1 MENVTFTLNNGVEM
15 PAAGLGVFQNT
26 DKKTCIDSILY
37 AIECGYRMID
47 TAAVYGN
54 EEAVGEAIK
63 ACGVPRD
70 QLFITT
76 KLWFSDCGYK
86 RARQA
91 LETSLEKLGLDYVDL
106 YLIHEPYGW
115 VKNAW
120 RAMEECADEGMARAI
135 GVSNF
140 NERELV
146 NLMEDAHVVPA
157 VNQIELHPFY
167 QRKELLAFMR
177 EQDILP
183 EAWAPFAEGKLGIFK
198 NPVLCGIAEAHG
210 CTSAQ
215 VILAWLHAQGI
226 AVIPKST
233 HRERIAENGDFFKVQ
248 LSKEE
253 IARIDGLDRG
263 ESMFPWDKGIR
274 KPLRKLAG
282 FFHLAF

>member
-1 MENVTFTLNNGVEM
+1 MSYSEFTLNNGVKM
-15 PAAGLGVFQNT
+15 PAVGLGVFQNT
-26 DKKTCIDSILY
+26 DDKVCTDSVLA

-54 EEAVGEAIK
+54 EEAVGRAIK
-63 ACGVPRD
+63 QCGVPRD

-76 KLWFSDCGYK
+76 KLWYSDCGYD
-86 RARQA
+86 RARKA
-91 LETSLEKLGLDYVDL
+91 LEISLKKLGLDYVDL

-115 VKNAW
+115 VKRAW
-120 RAMEECADEGMARAI
+120 KALEECEDEGMIRAI

-140 NERELV
+140 NKSELE
-146 NLMEDAHVVPA
+146 NLMDGAHVIPA

-167 QRKELLAFMR
+167 RRKELVDFLQENNILA
-177 EQDILP
+177 
-183 EAWAPFAEGKLGIFK
+183 EAWAPFAEGKRGIFT
-198 NPVLCGIAEAHG
+198 NQALTGIAGAHG
-210 CTSAQ
+210 CTVAQ
-215 VILAWLHAQGI
+215 VILAWLNARGI

-233 HRERIAENGDFFKVQ
+233 HKERIEENFRFMGVTLNAE
-248 LSKEE
+248 EM
-253 IARIDGLDRG
+253 AAIDALDAG